1 MSLYE
6 STFILRQDISVT
18 EVNKVIESLSA
29 TIKDNEGKILKHEYW
44 GLKGLAY
51 TIKKNKKG
59 HYVMLIIEAPHR
71 AMLDLQ
77 RKIKL
82 SEDVIRN
89 LTLKIESFDKK
100 DSIMMS
106 ADNDK

>member
-18 EVNKVIESLSA
+18 EVNKVIENLSA
-29 TIKDNEGKILKHEYW
+29 TIKDNEGKVLKHEYW
-44 GLKGLAY
+44 GLKSLAY
-51 TIKKNKKG
+51 PIKKNKKG
-59 HYVMLIIEAPHR
+59 HYAMLILEAPHR

-106 ADNDK
+106 AENEK

>member
-18 EVNKVIESLSA
+18 EVNKVIESLST
-29 TIKDNEGKILKHEYW
+29 TIKDNEGKVLKHEYW
-44 GLKGLAY
+44 GLKSLSY
-51 TIKKNKKG
+51 PIKKNKKG
-59 HYVMLIIEAPHR
+59 HYVMLILDAPHR

-106 ADNDK
+106 ADNEK